1 MLEKPDPSVHL
12 HRAVKDS
19 PCHKAAKDLSAHL
32 RKVVA
37 GISVHPQWVHP
48 QWAEG
53 VFPDPI
59 GEVACPDPMGEV
71 GEVFPGPVREEAVAA
86 VSAAEVASA
95 KTGFKDKLL
104 FL

>member
-1 MLEKPDPSVHL
+1 MNRQYGDEFLKDLLLEEPDPSVHL
-12 HRAVKDS
+12 HKAVKDS

-37 GISVHPQWVHP
+37 GISVHPQWA
-48 QWAEG
+48 AE

-71 GEVFPGPVREEAVAA
+71 
-86 VSAAEVASA
+86 AEFFRVPS
-95 KTGFKDKLL
+95 GRRRWRG
-104 FL
+104 

>member
-1 MLEKPDPSVHL
+1 
-12 HRAVKDS
+12 
-19 PCHKAAKDLSAHL
+19 
-32 RKVVA
+32 
-37 GISVHPQWVHP
+37 
-48 QWAEG
+48 
-53 VFPDPI
+53 
-59 GEVACPDPMGEV
+59 MGEV

>member
-1 MLEKPDPSVHL
+1 V
-12 HRAVKDS
+12 RDS
-19 PCHKAAKDLSAHL
+19 PCNKAAKDLSAHP
-32 RKVVA
+32 RKAVA
-37 GISVHPQWVHP
+37 GISVHP